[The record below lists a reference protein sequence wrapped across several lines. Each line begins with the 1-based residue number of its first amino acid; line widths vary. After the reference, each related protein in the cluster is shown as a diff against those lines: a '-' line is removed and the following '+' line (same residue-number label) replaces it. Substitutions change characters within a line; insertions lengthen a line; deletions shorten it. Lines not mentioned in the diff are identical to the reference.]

1 MSIADR
7 LRIRDVK
14 LLSDSWY
21 VLKSTTFD
29 WLRADGRWSTST
41 RETYDRG
48 NGAVLLPY
56 NLKTGQVL
64 LCRQFRYPAYVNG
77 YDGLLIEAAA
87 GLLDDASPENRIRAE
102 VEEELG
108 YRLTSTRK
116 VFEAFMSPGSV
127 TEKLHFFVA
136 EYDASMRVSDGGGLA
151 DEGEEIEVM
160 ELGLGDALAMIADGR
175 IIDAKTIMLLQHVAL
190 HVFPR

>member
-64 LCRQFRYPAYVNG
+64 LCGSSA
-77 YDGLLIEAAA
+77 
-87 GLLDDASPENRIRAE
+87 IRPM
-102 VEEELG
+102 
-108 YRLTSTRK
+108 ST
-116 VFEAFMSPGSV
+116 
-127 TEKLHFFVA
+127 
-136 EYDASMRVSDGGGLA
+136 
-151 DEGEEIEVM
+151 
-160 ELGLGDALAMIADGR
+160 AMTAC
-175 IIDAKTIMLLQHVAL
+175 
-190 HVFPR
+190 